1 LGIRK
6 NQMDIL
12 KPVYTEQNDCQDCY
26 KCIRECTLKAI
37 KVVNNSAQILH
48 NDCIYCGTCTQICPV
63 GAKKVRDDLKR
74 VKKMINRSE
83 NVIVSLAPSFV
94 TEFPNLSDEQMIAT
108 LKELGFHAISETA
121 LGAQEVSR
129 RVTKYVESNEKGVYI
144 SSACPSVVEMICKHY
159 PDFKSN
165 ITPILSPLLTH
176 AKYLKEEYA
185 NAKVVFVGPCIAK
198 KSESDEFPDLVDA
211 SLTFTDLKNWLEEE
225 NLDPYLFPEDKEI
238 DQFIPGKAGKGILYP
253 IDGGMIMGMKKNA
266 TATDAVYMTFSGI
279 NNIQAVLS
287 DLNKYRKT
295 NKLFLE
301 LLACDG
307 GCVNGPGTQKTYST
321 AIKRLEVINKVD
333 DERTCIL
340 NTEFSIERNFD
351 SILPIPKYEHS
362 ENSIKEALTMIGKY
376 SEKDEINCGGCG
388 YNSCREFAE
397 AYLEDRSE
405 PNMCVSYMRKIAQ
418 DKSSALLRKIPSGVV
433 IVNDELKVIE
443 ANQSFAGILG
453 EDVEEVYDTIPGLV
467 DADLKKILPFHKLFA
482 SALSTGVDNLERDI
496 KHGNKMLH
504 ISIFTIHKHK
514 IVGAIVRDMSQP
526 YIQREEVVARARTVN
541 RKNLETVQKIAYLLG
556 ENASETEEMLNSIVE
571 FYTPEG

>member
-1 LGIRK
+1 
-6 NQMDIL
+6 MDVL

-63 GAKKVRDDLKR
+63 NAKKVRDDVKR
-74 VKKMINRSE
+74 VKMMINRGDHI
-83 NVIVSLAPSFV
+83 IVSIAPSFV
-94 TEFPNLSDEQMIAT
+94 TEFPNLKDDQFISA
-108 LKELGFHAISETA
+108 LKELGFAEVSETA
-121 LGAQEVSR
+121 LGAQEVSKH
-129 RVTKYVESNEKGVYI
+129 VASYVDSGENGVYI

-159 PDFKSN
+159 PEYKQN
-165 ITPILSPLLTH
+165 ITPFLSPLLTH
-176 AKYLKEEYA
+176 AKYLKEKSPDS
-185 NAKVVFVGPCIAK
+185 KVVFIGPCIAK
-198 KSESDEFPDLVDA
+198 KVESDEFPELLDA
-211 SLTFTDLKNWLEEE
+211 SLTFTDLKNWFDEEK
-225 NLDPYLFPEDKEI
+225 LDPYLFPEDKVNNS
-238 DQFIPGKAGKGILYP
+238 FIPGKAGRGILYP
-253 IDGGMIMGMKKNA
+253 IDGGMIMGIKENVS
-266 TATDAVYMTFSGI
+266 ATDAVYMTFSGI
-279 NNIQAVLS
+279 GNIKNVLS
-287 DLNKYRKT
+287 DLNKYGKT

-307 GCVNGPGTQKTYST
+307 GCVNGPGTEKDYST
-321 AIKRLEVINKVD
+321 AIKRLEVINKLD
-333 DERTCIL
+333 SDEVAVL
-340 NTEFSIERNFD
+340 NADFSIQRNFE

-376 SEKDEINCGGCG
+376 SDKDEINCGGCG
-388 YNSCREFAE
+388 YNSCREFAK

-433 IVNDELKVIE
+433 IVNDELKIIE

-453 EDVEEVYDTIPGLV
+453 EEIEEVYQTIPGLV
-467 DADLKKILPFHKLFA
+467 DADLKKIIPFHKLFA
-482 SALSTGVDNLERDI
+482 SALTTGVDNLERDI
-496 KHGNKMLH
+496 KHENKILH
-504 ISIFTIHKHK
+504 VSIFSIHKHK

-526 YIQREEVVARARTVN
+526 YIQREEVVNRAKTVN

-571 FYTPEG
+571 FYKPAE

>member
-1 LGIRK
+1 
-6 NQMDIL
+6 MDVL

-63 GAKKVRDDLKR
+63 NAKKVRDDVKR
-74 VKKMINRSE
+74 VKAMINRGDHI
-83 NVIVSLAPSFV
+83 IVSIAPSFV
-94 TEFPNLSDEQMIAT
+94 TEFPNLKDDQFISA
-108 LKELGFHAISETA
+108 LKELGFAEVSETA
-121 LGAQEVSR
+121 LGAQEVSKH
-129 RVTKYVESNEKGVYI
+129 VASYVDGGENGVYI

-159 PDFKSN
+159 PIFKQN
-165 ITPILSPLLTH
+165 ITPFLSPLLTH
-176 AKYLKEEYA
+176 AKYLKEQFPDS
-185 NAKVVFVGPCIAK
+185 KVVFIGPCIAK
-198 KSESDEFPDLVDA
+198 KAESDEFPDLLDA

-225 NLDPYLFPEDKEI
+225 NLDPYLFPEDKVNNS
-238 DQFIPGKAGKGILYP
+238 FIPGKAGRGILYP
-253 IDGGMIMGMKKNA
+253 IDGGMIMGIKQNVS
-266 TATDAVYMTFSGI
+266 ATDAVYMTFSGI
-279 NNIQAVLS
+279 GNIKNVLS
-287 DLNKYRKT
+287 DLNKYGKT

-301 LLACDG
+301 LLACEG
-307 GCVNGPGTQKTYST
+307 GCVNGPGAEKEYST
-321 AIKRLEVINKVD
+321 AIKRLEVINKLDSD
-333 DERTCIL
+333 DAAVL
-340 NTEFSIERNFD
+340 NTDFSIQRNFD
-351 SILPIPKYEHS
+351 SISPIPKYEHS

-376 SEKDEINCGGCG
+376 SDKDEINCGGCG

-433 IVNDELKVIE
+433 IVNDELKIIE

-453 EDVEEVYDTIPGLV
+453 EEIEEVYETIPGLV
-467 DADLKKILPFHKLFA
+467 DADLKKIIPFHKLFA
-482 SALSTGVDNLERDI
+482 SALATGVDNLERDI
-496 KHGNKMLH
+496 KHDNKMLH
-504 ISIFTIHKHK
+504 VSIFSIHKHK

-526 YIQREEVVARARTVN
+526 YIQREEVVNRAKTVN

-571 FYTPEG
+571 FYKPAE